1 MRNEDKERLNQQT
14 QKKYLFQRLI
24 KGCKAVWEN
33 TIHKIILIAFYP
45 IAILTWYLFKSNLG
59 LEDIPLISPVFIV
72 LVDLM
77 LPALLIGVTF
87 VMLILFGTPYGF
99 NKTSNEF
106 QRIGMTNSAGEVP
119 MLLTRTQDKRHS
131 NVEILEFDAVGIPVT
146 EWEKERGY
154 IEAALNVNIVKII
167 EGRNKRRIL
176 LHVVPADNGLPDFIE
191 WNDSYLTGDDSI
203 LILGKSQL
211 GMESVDLSKIPHILL
226 GGSTGSGK
234 SILLKVLLVQSLKK
248 NAIVSIADFKGGV
261 DFPRIWHDKCKM
273 CFDEDTLLTLLTE
286 LTYELE
292 HRKKLFRDTGCA
304 NISDYNKRSAVPLQ
318 RHIFACD
325 EVAEVLDKAGLTK
338 EQKERIG
345 LIENRLS
352 IIARQGRAFGIHL
365 ILATQRPDANILSG
379 QIRNNI
385 DYRVC
390 GRADTILSQIIL
402 DNITAAEQIPKHK
415 AGRFILHDGMVFQG
429 FWVDET
435 NIFKEGGTP

>member
-14 QKKYLFQRLI
+14 QKKYLFQRLV
-24 KGCKAVWEN
+24 KGCKTVWDN
-33 TIHKIILIAFYP
+33 IAHKIILIAFYP
-45 IAILTWYLFKSNLG
+45 AAILIWYLFKSGLG
-59 LEDIPLISPVFIV
+59 LEDIPLISPVLFV

-77 LPALLIGVTF
+77 LPALLIGGTLVI
-87 VMLILFGTPYGF
+87 LILFGTPYGF

-131 NVEILEFDAVGIPVT
+131 NMEILEFDAVGIPLT

-176 LHVVPADNGLPDFIE
+176 LHVVPADSGLPDFIG
-191 WNDSYLTGDDSI
+191 WNDGYLIDDDST

-211 GMESVDLSKIPHILL
+211 GLESVDLSKIPHILL

-261 DFPRIWHDKCKM
+261 DFPKIWHDKCKM
-273 CFDEDTLLTLLTE
+273 CFDEDTLLMLLTK
-286 LTYELE
+286 LTDELE
-292 HRKKLFRDTGCA
+292 RRKTLFRNTGCA
-304 NISDYNKRSAVPLQ
+304 NISDYNKRSAAPLQ

-325 EVAEVLDKAGLTK
+325 EVAEVLDKTGLTK

-365 ILATQRPDANILSG
+365 ILAMQRPDANILSG

-385 DYRVC
+385 DCRVC

-402 DNITAAEQIPKHK
+402 DNTTAAEQIPKDK
-415 AGRFILHDGMVFQG
+415 SGRFILHDGTVFQG

>member
-14 QKKYLFQRLI
+14 QKKYFFHRLAN
-24 KGCKAVWEN
+24 GFKAVWEN
-33 TIHKIILIAFYP
+33 TVHKIILITFYP
-45 IAILTWYLFKSNLG
+45 SAILIWYLFKNNLD

-77 LPALLIGVTF
+77 LPALLVGGTF
-87 VMLILFGTPYGF
+87 FILILFGTPYGF

-131 NVEILEFDAVGIPVT
+131 NVEILEFDAVGIPLT

-176 LHVVPADNGLPDFIE
+176 LHVVSADSGLPDFIE
-191 WNDSYLTGDDSI
+191 WNDRYLTDDDSI

-211 GMESVDLSKIPHILL
+211 GLESVDLSKIPHILL

-261 DFPRIWHDKCKM
+261 DFPRAWHDKCKM
-273 CFDEDTLLTLLTE
+273 CFDEDTLLALLTE
-286 LTYELE
+286 LTDELE
-292 HRKKLFRDTGCA
+292 RRKTLFRDTGCA
-304 NISDYNKRSAVPLQ
+304 NISDYNKCSAVPLQ
-318 RHIFACD
+318 RYIFACD
-325 EVAEVLDKAGLTK
+325 EVAEVLDKTGLTK

-385 DYRVC
+385 DCRVC

-402 DNITAAEQIPKHK
+402 DNTSAAEQIPKHK
-415 AGRFILHDGMVFQG
+415 AGRFILHDGTVFQG

-435 NIFKEGGTP
+435 NIFKEGGRL

>member
-45 IAILTWYLFKSNLG
+45 IAILTWYMFKSNLG
-59 LEDIPLISPVFIV
+59 LEDIPLISPVLFV

-77 LPALLIGVTF
+77 LPALLIGGTF
-87 VMLILFGTPYGF
+87 FILILFGTPYGF

-191 WNDSYLTGDDSI
+191 WNDSYLIEDDST

-211 GMESVDLSKIPHILL
+211 GLESVDLSKIPHILL

-261 DFPRIWHDKCKM
+261 DFPKVWHDKCKM
-273 CFDEDTLLTLLTE
+273 CFDEDALLTLLTE
-286 LTYELE
+286 LTDELE
-292 HRKKLFRDTGCA
+292 RRKTLLRDTGCA

-325 EVAEVLDKAGLTK
+325 EVAEVLDKTGLTK

-385 DYRVC
+385 DCRVC

-402 DNITAAEQIPKHK
+402 DNTTAAEQIPKHK
-415 AGRFILHDGMVFQG
+415 AGRFILHDGTVFQG

-435 NIFKEGGTP
+435 NIFKEGGRL

>member
-14 QKKYLFQRLI
+14 QKKYLFQRLV

-33 TIHKIILIAFYP
+33 TVHKIILIAFYP
-45 IAILTWYLFKSNLG
+45 TAILIWYLFKSGLG
-59 LEDIPLISPVFIV
+59 LEDIPLISLVLFV

-77 LPALLIGVTF
+77 LPALLIGGTLVI
-87 VMLILFGTPYGF
+87 LILFGTPCGF

-131 NVEILEFDAVGIPVT
+131 NVEILEFDAVGIPLT

-154 IEAALNVNIVKII
+154 IEAALNVNIVKIV

-176 LHVVPADNGLPDFIE
+176 LHVVPADSGLPDFIE
-191 WNDSYLTGDDSI
+191 WNDSYLTDDDST

-211 GMESVDLSKIPHILL
+211 GLESVDLSKIPHILL

-261 DFPRIWHDKCKM
+261 DFPRVWHDKCKM

-286 LTYELE
+286 LTDELE
-292 HRKKLFRDTGCA
+292 RRKTLLKDTECA
-304 NISDYNKRSAVPLQ
+304 NISDYNKHSAVPLQ

-325 EVAEVLDKAGLTK
+325 EVAEVLDKTGLTK

-385 DYRVC
+385 DCRVC

-402 DNITAAEQIPKHK
+402 DNTTAAEQIPKHR
-415 AGRFILHDGMVFQG
+415 AGRFILHDGTVFQG

-435 NIFKEGGTP
+435 NIFKEGGRL

>member
-14 QKKYLFQRLI
+14 QKKYLFQRLAN
-24 KGCKAVWEN
+24 GCKAVCKN
-33 TIHKIILIAFYP
+33 TVHKIILIFFYP
-45 IAILTWYLFKSNLG
+45 AAILIWYLFKNNLG

-77 LPALLIGVTF
+77 LPALLIGGTF
-87 VMLILFGTPYGF
+87 FILILFGTPSGF
-99 NKTSNEF
+99 DRTASELH
-106 QRIGMTNSAGEVP
+106 RIGMTNSAGEVP
-119 MLLTRTQDKRHS
+119 MLLSREKDKKYG
-131 NVEILEFDAVGIPVT
+131 NVEILEFDGVGIPLT

-167 EGRNKRRIL
+167 EGRDKRRIL
-176 LHVVPADNGLPDFIE
+176 LHVVPANTGLPDFIE
-191 WNDSYLTGDDSI
+191 WNDGYLTDDVST

-211 GMESVDLSKIPHILL
+211 GLESVDLSKIPHILL

-234 SILLKVLLVQSLKK
+234 SILLKVLLMQSLKK

-273 CFDEDTLLTLLTE
+273 CFEVDTLLKLLTE
-286 LTYELE
+286 LTDELA
-292 HRKKLFRDTGCA
+292 HRKRLFRDIGCA
-304 NISDYNKRSAVPLQ
+304 NINDYNKQSAVPLQ

-325 EVAEVLDKAGLTK
+325 EVAEVLDKTGLTK

-385 DYRVC
+385 DCRVC

-402 DNITAAEQIPKHK
+402 DNTTAAEQIPKDK
-415 AGRFILHDGMVFQG
+415 AGRFILHDGTVFQG

-435 NIFKEGGTP
+435 KI

>member
-1 MRNEDKERLNQQT
+1 MRNEDKERLNRQS
-14 QKKYLFQRLI
+14 QKKYFFHRLRN
-24 KGCKAVWEN
+24 GCRAVWKN
-33 TIHKIILIAFYP
+33 TVHKIILIFFYP
-45 IAILTWYLFKSNLG
+45 AAILIWYLFKSNLS

-77 LPALLIGVTF
+77 LPALLIGGTF
-87 VMLILFGTPYGF
+87 FILILFGTPRGF
-99 NKTSNEF
+99 DKIAGELH
-106 QRIGMTNSAGEVP
+106 RIGMTNSAGEVP
-119 MLLTRTQDKRHS
+119 MLLTRTQDKKHS
-131 NVEILEFDAVGIPVT
+131 NVEILEFDAVGIPLT

-191 WNDSYLTGDDSI
+191 WNDSYLTDDDST

-211 GMESVDLSKIPHILL
+211 GLESVDLSKIPHILL

-234 SILLKVLLVQSLKK
+234 SILLKALLVQSLKK
-248 NAIVSIADFKGGV
+248 NVIVSIADFKGGI
-261 DFPRIWHDKCKM
+261 DFPKAWHDKCKM
-273 CFDEDTLLTLLTE
+273 CFDADTLLKLLTE
-286 LTYELE
+286 LTDELE
-292 HRKKLFRDTGCA
+292 RRKTLFRDTECA
-304 NISDYNKRSAVPLQ
+304 NISDYNKLSAVPLQ

-325 EVAEVLDKAGLTK
+325 EVAEVLDKTGLTK

-385 DYRVC
+385 DCRVC

-402 DNITAAEQIPKHK
+402 DNTTAAEQIPKHK
-415 AGRFILHDGMVFQG
+415 AGRFILHDGTVFQG

-435 NIFKEGGTP
+435 KI

>member
-1 MRNEDKERLNQQT
+1 MRYEDKERLNQQT
-14 QKKYLFQRLI
+14 QKKYLWLRLVN
-24 KGCKAVWEN
+24 GCKSIA
-33 TIHKIILIAFYP
+33 HKKERIFVLWFFYPLSILI
-45 IAILTWYLFKSNLG
+45 WYLFKSNLG
-59 LEDIPLISPVFIV
+59 MEDIPLISPVFIV

-77 LPALLIGVTF
+77 LPALLIGGTF
-87 VMLILFGTPYGF
+87 FILILFGTPRGF
-99 NKTSNEF
+99 DKTANEF

-131 NVEILEFDAVGIPVT
+131 NVEILEFDAVGIPLT

-154 IEAALNVNIVKII
+154 IESALNVNIIKII
-167 EGRNKRRIL
+167 EGINKRRIL
-176 LHVVPADNGLPDFIE
+176 LHVVSADSGLPDFIE
-191 WNDSYLTGDDSI
+191 WNDSYLIDDDST

-211 GMESVDLSKIPHILL
+211 GLESVDLSKIPHILL

-261 DFPRIWHDKCKM
+261 DFPRVWHDKCKM

-286 LTYELE
+286 LTDELE
-292 HRKKLFRDTGCA
+292 RRKKLFRDTGCA
-304 NISDYNKRSAVPLQ
+304 NIGDYNKHSAVPLQ

-325 EVAEVLDKAGLTK
+325 EVAEVLDKTGLTK
-338 EQKERIG
+338 DQKERIG

-385 DYRVC
+385 DCRVC

-402 DNITAAEQIPKHK
+402 DNTTAAEQIPKDK
-415 AGRFILHDGMVFQG
+415 AGRFILHDGTVFQG
-429 FWVDET
+429 FWVDDMK
-435 NIFKEGGTP
+435 F

>member
-45 IAILTWYLFKSNLG
+45 IAILTWYMFKSNLG
-59 LEDIPLISPVFIV
+59 LEDIPLISPVLFV

-77 LPALLIGVTF
+77 LPALLIGGTF
-87 VMLILFGTPYGF
+87 FILILFGTPYGF

-191 WNDSYLTGDDSI
+191 WNDSYLIEDDST

-211 GMESVDLSKIPHILL
+211 GLESVDLSKIPHILL

-261 DFPRIWHDKCKM
+261 DFPKVWHDKCKM
-273 CFDEDTLLTLLTE
+273 CFDEDALLTLLTE
-286 LTYELE
+286 LTDELE
-292 HRKKLFRDTGCA
+292 RRKTLLRDTGCA

-325 EVAEVLDKAGLTK
+325 EVAEVLDKTGLTK

-352 IIARQGRAFGIHL
+352 IIARQGRAFGVHL

-385 DYRVC
+385 DCRVC

-402 DNITAAEQIPKHK
+402 DNTTAAEQIPKDK
-415 AGRFILHDGMVFQG
+415 AGRFILHDGTVFQG

-435 NIFKEGGTP
+435 NIFKEGGRL

>member
-1 MRNEDKERLNQQT
+1 MRNEDKERLNRQS
-14 QKKYLFQRLI
+14 QKKYFFHRLRN
-24 KGCKAVWEN
+24 GCRAVWEN
-33 TIHKIILIAFYP
+33 TVHKIILFFFYP
-45 IAILTWYLFKSNLG
+45 AAILIWYLFKNNLG

-72 LVDLM
+72 LVDVM
-77 LPALLIGVTF
+77 LPALLIGGTF
-87 VMLILFGTPYGF
+87 VILILFGTPCGF
-99 NKTSNEF
+99 DKTANELH
-106 QRIGMTNSAGEVP
+106 RIGMTNSAGEVP

-131 NVEILEFDAVGIPVT
+131 NVEILEFDAVGIPLT
-146 EWEKERGY
+146 EWEKARGY
-154 IEAALNVNIVKII
+154 IEATLNVNIVKII

-176 LHVVPADNGLPDFIE
+176 LHVVPADSGLPDFIE
-191 WNDSYLTGDDSI
+191 WDDSYLTDDDST

-211 GMESVDLSKIPHILL
+211 GLESVDLSKIPHILL

-261 DFPRIWHDKCKM
+261 DFPRVWHDKCKM

-286 LTYELE
+286 FTDELE
-292 HRKKLFRDTGCA
+292 DRKRLFRDTGCA
-304 NISDYNKRSAVPLQ
+304 NIGDYNKHSAVPLQ

-325 EVAEVLDKAGLTK
+325 EIAEVLDKTGLTK

-385 DYRVC
+385 DCRVC

-402 DNITAAEQIPKHK
+402 DSTVAAEQIPKDK
-415 AGRFILHDGMVFQG
+415 AGRFILHDGTVFQG
-429 FWVDET
+429 FWVDES
-435 NIFKEGGTP
+435 NVF

>member
-1 MRNEDKERLNQQT
+1 MRNEDKERLNRQS
-14 QKKYLFQRLI
+14 QKKYFFHRLI
-24 KGCKAVWEN
+24 NGCRAVWEN
-33 TIHKIILIAFYP
+33 TVHKIILFFFYP
-45 IAILTWYLFKSNLG
+45 AAILIWYLFKNNLG

-72 LVDLM
+72 LVDVM
-77 LPALLIGVTF
+77 LPALLIGGTF
-87 VMLILFGTPYGF
+87 VILILFGTPCGF
-99 NKTSNEF
+99 DKTANELH
-106 QRIGMTNSAGEVP
+106 RIGMTNSAGEVP

-131 NVEILEFDAVGIPVT
+131 NVEILEFDAVGIPLT
-146 EWEKERGY
+146 EWEKARGY
-154 IEAALNVNIVKII
+154 IEATLNVNIVKII

-176 LHVVPADNGLPDFIE
+176 LHVVPADSGLPDFIE
-191 WNDSYLTGDDSI
+191 WDDSYLTDDDST

-211 GMESVDLSKIPHILL
+211 GLESVDLSKIPHILL

-261 DFPRIWHDKCKM
+261 DFPRVWHDKCKM

-286 LTYELE
+286 FTDELE
-292 HRKKLFRDTGCA
+292 DRKRLFRDTGCA
-304 NISDYNKRSAVPLQ
+304 NIGDYNKHSAVPLQ

-325 EVAEVLDKAGLTK
+325 EIAEVLDKTGLTK

-385 DYRVC
+385 DCRVC

-402 DNITAAEQIPKHK
+402 DSTVAAEQIPKDK
-415 AGRFILHDGMVFQG
+415 AGRFILHDGTVFQG
-429 FWVDET
+429 FWVDES
-435 NIFKEGGTP
+435 NVF

>member
-1 MRNEDKERLNQQT
+1 MRNEDKERLNRQS
-14 QKKYLFQRLI
+14 QKKYFFHRLRN
-24 KGCKAVWEN
+24 GCRAVWKN
-33 TIHKIILIAFYP
+33 TVHKVILIFFYP
-45 IAILTWYLFKSNLG
+45 TAILIWYLFKSNLG
-59 LEDIPLISPVFIV
+59 LEDIPLISPVLFA
-72 LVDLM
+72 LMDLM
-77 LPALLIGVTF
+77 LPALLVGGTF
-87 VMLILFGTPYGF
+87 LILILFGTPYGF

-119 MLLTRTQDKRHS
+119 MLLSREKDKKYG
-131 NVEILEFDAVGIPVT
+131 NMEILEFDDVGIPLT

-154 IEAALNVNIVKII
+154 IETALNMNIVKII

-176 LHVVPADNGLPDFIE
+176 LHVVPADSGLPDFIE
-191 WNDSYLTGDDSI
+191 WNDIYLTDDDST

-211 GMESVDLSKIPHILL
+211 GLESVDLSKIPHILL

-234 SILLKVLLVQSLKK
+234 SILLKALIVQSLKK

-261 DFPRIWHDKCKM
+261 DFPKAWHNKCKM
-273 CFDEDTLLTLLTE
+273 CFDADTLLKLLTE
-286 LTYELE
+286 LTDELE
-292 HRKKLFRDTGCA
+292 RRKTLFRDTECA
-304 NISDYNKRSAVPLQ
+304 NISDYNKLSAVPLQ
-318 RHIFACD
+318 RHVFACD
-325 EVAEVLDKAGLTK
+325 EVAEVLDKTGLTK
-338 EQKERIG
+338 EQKERIS

-385 DYRVC
+385 DCRVC

-402 DNITAAEQIPKHK
+402 DNTTASEQIPKHK
-415 AGRFILHDGMVFQG
+415 AGRFILHDGTVFQG

-435 NIFKEGGTP
+435 KI

>member
-1 MRNEDKERLNQQT
+1 MRYEDKERLNRQT
-14 QKKYLFQRLI
+14 QKKYFFHRLRN
-24 KGCKAVWEN
+24 GCRAVWKN
-33 TIHKIILIAFYP
+33 TVHKIILIFFYP
-45 IAILTWYLFKSNLG
+45 AAILIWYLFKTNLG

-77 LPALLIGVTF
+77 LPALLIGDTF
-87 VMLILFGTPYGF
+87 FILILFGTPCGF

-106 QRIGMTNSAGEVP
+106 QRIGMTNFAGEVP
-119 MLLTRTQDKRHS
+119 LLLTRTRDKRHS
-131 NVEILEFDAVGIPVT
+131 NVEILEFDAVGIPLT

-176 LHVVPADNGLPDFIE
+176 LHVVSADSGLPDFIE
-191 WNDSYLTGDDSI
+191 WDDRYLTDDDST
-203 LILGKSQL
+203 LVFGKSQL

-261 DFPRIWHDKCKM
+261 DFPRVWYDKCKM

-286 LTYELE
+286 LTDELE
-292 HRKKLFRDTGCA
+292 RRKTLFRDTGCA
-304 NISDYNKRSAVPLQ
+304 NISDYNKQSAIPLQ

-325 EVAEVLDKAGLTK
+325 EVAEVLDKTGLTK

-385 DYRVC
+385 DCRVC

-402 DNITAAEQIPKHK
+402 DNTTVAEQIPKDK
-415 AGRFILHDGMVFQG
+415 AGIFILHDGTVFQG

-435 NIFKEGGTP
+435 NCF

>member
-14 QKKYLFQRLI
+14 QKKYLFQRLV

-33 TIHKIILIAFYP
+33 TVHKIILIAFYP
-45 IAILTWYLFKSNLG
+45 IASLTWYLFKSNLG
-59 LEDIPLISPVFIV
+59 LEDIPLVSPVLFV

-77 LPALLIGVTF
+77 LPALLIGGTF
-87 VMLILFGTPYGF
+87 FILILFGTPYGF

-191 WNDSYLTGDDSI
+191 WNDSYLIEDDST

-211 GMESVDLSKIPHILL
+211 GLESVDLSKIPHILL

-261 DFPRIWHDKCKM
+261 DFPKVWHDKCKM
-273 CFDEDTLLTLLTE
+273 CFDEDALLTLLTE
-286 LTYELE
+286 LTDELE
-292 HRKKLFRDTGCA
+292 RRKTLLRDTGCA

-325 EVAEVLDKAGLTK
+325 EVAEVLDKTGLTK

-385 DYRVC
+385 DCRVC

-402 DNITAAEQIPKHK
+402 DNTTAAEQIPKDK
-415 AGRFILHDGMVFQG
+415 AGRFILHDGTVFQG

-435 NIFKEGGTP
+435 NIFKEGGRL

>member
-14 QKKYLFQRLI
+14 QKRYIWLRFI
-24 KGCKAVWEN
+24 TGCRAVLQK
-33 TIHKIILIAFYP
+33 TSCKIILSFFYLLS
-45 IAILTWYLFKSNLG
+45 ILIWVLCKDRFDPADY
-59 LEDIPLISPVFIV
+59 PLISPVLVAFSKLILPIV
-72 LVDLM
+72 LTTGTLV
-77 LPALLIGVTF
+77 I
-87 VMLILFGTPYGF
+87 LILFGTPTGF
-99 NKTSNEF
+99 HQTANELH
-106 QRIGMTNSAGEVP
+106 RIGMTNSAGEVP
-119 MLLTRTQDKRHS
+119 MLLTRTRDKRYI
-131 NVEILEFDAVGIPVT
+131 NVEILEFDAVGIPLT

-167 EGRNKRRIL
+167 EGRDKRRIL

-191 WNDSYLTGDDSI
+191 WNDSYLTDDNST

-211 GMESVDLSKIPHILL
+211 GLESVDLSKIPHILL

-261 DFPRIWHDKCKM
+261 DFPKVWHDKCKM
-273 CFDEDTLLTLLTE
+273 CFDEDSLLTLLTE
-286 LTYELE
+286 LTDELE
-292 HRKKLFRDTGCA
+292 HRKTLFRDTGCA
-304 NISDYNKRSAVPLQ
+304 NISDYNKQSAVPLQ

-325 EVAEVLDKAGLTK
+325 EVAEVLGKTGLTK

-352 IIARQGRAFGIHL
+352 MIARQGRAFGIHL
-365 ILATQRPDANILSG
+365 ILGTQRPDANILSG

-385 DYRVC
+385 DCRVC

-402 DNITAAEQIPKHK
+402 DNTTAAEQIPKDK
-415 AGRFILHDGMVFQG
+415 SGRFILHNGTVFQG

-435 NIFKEGGTP
+435 NIFKEGGRL

>member
-1 MRNEDKERLNQQT
+1 MLLSREKD
-14 QKKYLFQRLI
+14 KKY
-24 KGCKAVWEN
+24 GN
-33 TIHKIILIAFYP
+33 
-45 IAILTWYLFKSNLG
+45 
-59 LEDIPLISPVFIV
+59 
-72 LVDLM
+72 M
-77 LPALLIGVTF
+77 
-87 VMLILFGTPYGF
+87 
-99 NKTSNEF
+99 
-106 QRIGMTNSAGEVP
+106 
-119 MLLTRTQDKRHS
+119 
-131 NVEILEFDAVGIPVT
+131 EILEFDDVGIPLT

-154 IEAALNVNIVKII
+154 IETALNMNIVKII

-176 LHVVPADNGLPDFIE
+176 LHVVPADSGLPDFIE
-191 WNDSYLTGDDSI
+191 WNDSYLTDDDST

-211 GMESVDLSKIPHILL
+211 GLESVDLSKIPHILL

-234 SILLKVLLVQSLKK
+234 SILLKILLVQSLKK

-261 DFPRIWHDKCKM
+261 DFPKVWHDKCKM

-286 LTYELE
+286 LTEELE
-292 HRKKLFRDTGCA
+292 HRKTMFRETGCA
-304 NISDYNKRSAVPLQ
+304 NISDYNKQSAVPLQ

-325 EVAEVLDKAGLTK
+325 EVAEVLDKTGLTK

-385 DYRVC
+385 DCRVC

-402 DNITAAEQIPKHK
+402 DNTTAAEQIPKDK
-415 AGRFILHDGMVFQG
+415 AGRFILHDGTVFQG
-429 FWVDET
+429 FWVDES
-435 NIFKEGGTP
+435 NIF

>member
-1 MRNEDKERLNQQT
+1 MRYEDKERLNRQT
-14 QKKYLFQRLI
+14 QKKYLWLRLVN
-24 KGCKAVWEN
+24 GCESL
-33 TIHKIILIAFYP
+33 IHKKECIFVLWFFYPLSILI
-45 IAILTWYLFKSNLG
+45 WYLFKSNLG

-77 LPALLIGVTF
+77 LPALLIGGTF
-87 VMLILFGTPYGF
+87 FILILFGTPRGF
-99 NKTSNEF
+99 DKTANELH
-106 QRIGMTNSAGEVP
+106 RIGMTNSAGEVP
-119 MLLTRTQDKRHS
+119 MLLTRTRDKRHS
-131 NVEILEFDAVGIPVT
+131 NVDILEFDAVGIPLT
-146 EWEKERGY
+146 EWEKKRGY

-167 EGRNKRRIL
+167 EGRDKRRIL
-176 LHVVPADNGLPDFIE
+176 LHVVPADSGLPDFIE
-191 WNDSYLTGDDSI
+191 WDDRYLTDNDST

-211 GMESVDLSKIPHILL
+211 GLESVDLSKIPHILL

-261 DFPRIWHDKCKM
+261 DFPTVWHDKCKM

-286 LTYELE
+286 LTDELE
-292 HRKKLFRDTGCA
+292 RRKKLFRDTGCA
-304 NISDYNKRSAVPLQ
+304 NIGDYNKQSAVPLR

-325 EVAEVLDKAGLTK
+325 EVAEVLDKTGLTK

-385 DYRVC
+385 DCRVC

-402 DNITAAEQIPKHK
+402 DNTTAAEQIPKDK
-415 AGRFILHDGMVFQG
+415 AGRFILHDGTVFQG
-429 FWVDET
+429 FWVDDMK
-435 NIFKEGGTP
+435 F

>member
-14 QKKYLFQRLI
+14 QKKYLFHRLRN
-24 KGCKAVWEN
+24 GCRAVWKS
-33 TIHKIILIAFYP
+33 TVHKIILFTFYP
-45 IAILTWYLFKSNLG
+45 AAILIWYLIKNNLG
-59 LEDIPLISPVFIV
+59 LKDIPLISPVFIV

-77 LPALLIGVTF
+77 LPALLIGGTF
-87 VMLILFGTPYGF
+87 FILILFGTPYGF

-119 MLLTRTQDKRHS
+119 MLLTRTQDKRHI
-131 NVEILEFDAVGIPVT
+131 NVEILEFDAVGIPLT
-146 EWEKERGY
+146 GWEKERGY

-176 LHVVPADNGLPDFIE
+176 LHVVPADSGLPDFIE
-191 WNDSYLTGDDSI
+191 WNDSYLTDDDST

-211 GMESVDLSKIPHILL
+211 GLESVDLSKIPHILL

-234 SILLKVLLVQSLKK
+234 SILLKVLLVQSLNK
-248 NAIVSIADFKGGV
+248 NAIVTIADFKGGV
-261 DFPRIWHDKCKM
+261 DFPRMWHDKCKM
-273 CFDEDTLLTLLTE
+273 CFDEETLLPILTE
-286 LTYELE
+286 LTEELQR
-292 HRKKLFRDTGCA
+292 RKTLFRGAGCA
-304 NISDYNKRSAVPLQ
+304 NISDYNKQSAVPLQ
-318 RHIFACD
+318 RHVFACD
-325 EVAEVLDKAGLTK
+325 EVAEVLDKTGLTK

-352 IIARQGRAFGIHL
+352 MIARQGRAFGIHL

-385 DYRVC
+385 DCRVC

-402 DNITAAEQIPKHK
+402 DNTTAAEQIPKDK
-415 AGRFILHDGMVFQG
+415 AGRFIRHDGTVFQG
-429 FWVDET
+429 FWVDES
-435 NIFKEGGTP
+435 NIF

>member
-1 MRNEDKERLNQQT
+1 MRNEDKERLNRQS
-14 QKKYLFQRLI
+14 QKKYFFHRLRN
-24 KGCKAVWEN
+24 GCKAVWEK
-33 TIHKIILIAFYP
+33 TVHKIILFTFYP
-45 IAILTWYLFKSNLG
+45 AAILIWYLFKNNLG

-77 LPALLIGVTF
+77 LPALLIGGTF
-87 VMLILFGTPYGF
+87 FILILFGTPRGF

-119 MLLTRTQDKRHS
+119 MLLTRTRDKRHN
-131 NVEILEFDAVGIPVT
+131 NVEILEFDAVGIPLT
-146 EWEKERGY
+146 EWEKDRGY

-176 LHVVPADNGLPDFIE
+176 LHVVPADSGLPDFIE
-191 WNDSYLTGDDSI
+191 WNDGYLTDDDST

-211 GMESVDLSKIPHILL
+211 GLESVDLSKIPHILL

-261 DFPRIWHDKCKM
+261 DFPRVWHDKCKM
-273 CFDEDTLLTLLTE
+273 CFDEEKLLKILTE
-286 LTYELE
+286 LTDELQR
-292 HRKKLFRDTGCA
+292 RKTMFREVGCA

-325 EVAEVLDKAGLTK
+325 EVAEVLDKTGLTK

-365 ILATQRPDANILSG
+365 MLATQRPDANILSG

-385 DYRVC
+385 DCRVC
-390 GRADTILSQIIL
+390 GRADSILSQIIL
-402 DNITAAEQIPKHK
+402 DNTTAAEQIPKDK
-415 AGRFILHDGMVFQG
+415 AGRFILHDGTVFQG
-429 FWVDET
+429 FWIDET
-435 NIFKEGGTP
+435 NIL

>member
-1 MRNEDKERLNQQT
+1 MRNEDKERLNRQT
-14 QKKYLFQRLI
+14 QKKYFFHRLAN
-24 KGCKAVWEN
+24 GCKAVWKN
-33 TIHKIILIAFYP
+33 TVHKIVLIFFYPAAILI
-45 IAILTWYLFKSNLG
+45 WYLIKNNLG
-59 LEDIPLISPVFIV
+59 LEDIPLISPVSFV

-77 LPALLIGVTF
+77 LPVLLIGGTF
-87 VMLILFGTPYGF
+87 VILILFGTPYGF

-119 MLLTRTQDKRHS
+119 MLLSREKDKKYG
-131 NVEILEFDAVGIPVT
+131 NVEILEFDAVGIPLT

-167 EGRNKRRIL
+167 EGKNKRRIL
-176 LHVVPADNGLPDFIE
+176 LRVVPADSGLPDFIE
-191 WNDSYLTGDDSI
+191 WNDSYLTDDDST

-211 GMESVDLSKIPHILL
+211 GLESVDLSKIPHILL

-234 SILLKVLLVQSLKK
+234 SVLLKVLLVQSLKK

-261 DFPRIWHDKCKM
+261 DFPRVWHDKCRM
-273 CFDEDTLLTLLTE
+273 CFDEETLLTILTE
-286 LTYELE
+286 LTDELE
-292 HRKKLFRDTGCA
+292 RRKSLLREAGCA
-304 NISDYNKRSAVPLQ
+304 NISDYNKQSAVPLQ

-325 EVAEVLDKAGLTK
+325 EVADVLDKIGLTK

-352 IIARQGRAFGIHL
+352 MIARQGRAFGIHL

-385 DYRVC
+385 DCRVC

-402 DNITAAEQIPKHK
+402 DNTTAAEQIPKHK
-415 AGRFILHDGMVFQG
+415 AGRFILHDGTVFQG
-429 FWVDET
+429 FWVDES
-435 NIFKEGGTP
+435 NIFKKGGTL

>member
-1 MRNEDKERLNQQT
+1 MRYEDKERLNQQT
-14 QKKYLFQRLI
+14 QKKYLWLRLI
-24 KGCKAVWEN
+24 NGCKSLVQKKERIFVLWFFYPLS
-33 TIHKIILIAFYP
+33 ILI
-45 IAILTWYLFKSNLG
+45 WYMFKSNLG

-77 LPALLIGVTF
+77 LPALLIGGTLVI
-87 VMLILFGTPYGF
+87 LILFGTPYGF

-119 MLLTRTQDKRHS
+119 MLLTRTRDQRHS
-131 NVEILEFDAVGIPVT
+131 NVEILEFDAVGIPLT
-146 EWEKERGY
+146 EWEKERRY

-176 LHVVPADNGLPDFIE
+176 LHVVPADNSLPDFIE
-191 WNDSYLTGDDSI
+191 WNDRYLTDDDST

-211 GMESVDLSKIPHILL
+211 GLESVDLSKIPHILL

-261 DFPRIWHDKCKM
+261 DFPKIWHDKCKM

-286 LTYELE
+286 LTDELE
-292 HRKKLFRDTGCA
+292 RRKTLLRDTGCA

-325 EVAEVLDKAGLTK
+325 EVAEVLDKTGLTK

-345 LIENRLS
+345 LIESRLS

-385 DYRVC
+385 DCRVC

-402 DNITAAEQIPKHK
+402 DNTTAAEQIPKHK
-415 AGRFILHDGMVFQG
+415 AGRFILHDGTVFQG